1 MKTQTISQKFQ
12 PLRNDFI
19 LGLVSGSL
27 ESLLTNSDNITN
39 PYSMQSSTN
48 QELRYFNF
56 VDTINGFSN
65 LKTNWDSYNA
75 DAISKNAIDTAIE
88 TLNYLLSEGLLSNGI
103 NISVF
108 PMRDGGVQFEFEGE
122 NICSELEINPSGELT
137 FILFDDNGNIVDK
150 WQLFELSELS
160 TLQRGM
166 SLELTYPEL
175 ELFRPTIIPAF
186 DWASPN
192 YGHWYPKTKRGAEI
206 RETILLFCHH
216 MAKSKERSLQRYWAK
231 VDYSMM

>member
-1 MKTQTISQKFQ
+1 MNNSQ
-12 PLRNDFI
+12 I
-19 LGLVSGSL
+19 
-27 ESLLTNSDNITN
+27 
-39 PYSMQSSTN
+39 Y
-48 QELRYFNF
+48 
-56 VDTINGFSN
+56 
-65 LKTNWDSYNA
+65 LK
-75 DAISKNAIDTAIE
+75 AIGHLTAIE
-88 TLNYLLSEGLLSNGI
+88 TS
-103 NISVF
+103 
-108 PMRDGGVQFEFEGE
+108 DGYTGYTVYVGMCEAIDRVCEARNLDRRGYNQA
-122 NICSELEINPSGELT
+122 
-137 FILFDDNGNIVDK
+137 
-150 WQLFELSELS
+150 
-160 TLQRGM
+160 LQRGM